1 MVGKWMDVNSVGGI
15 EKGLDFL
22 MTPVD
27 PDPEFIRNLGVR
39 LRYPKSVTIEAD
51 SYAKPT
57 TLLMLLAGMILG
69 IVAIFL
75 LRKLR

>member
-1 MVGKWMDVNSVGGI
+1 MVGKWMDVNNVGGI
-15 EKGLDFL
+15 EKGLDFI

-27 PDPEFIRNLGVR
+27 PDPEFVRNLGVR

-51 SYAKPT
+51 TYAKPT
-57 TLLMLLAGMILG
+57 ALLLLLAGMIFG
-69 IVAIFL
+69 IVTVFL